1 MLHEPEQTIALCSDA
16 TKRFLLAAKHAEIT
30 VLEQLSSN
38 CRIVIAVRE
47 LIHELQKERGA
58 SNIFLASK
66 AFPNRSHNLFKI
78 ISSGHLGPRWPPRID
93 FLSIL

>member
-1 MLHEPEQTIALCSDA
+1 MLHESEPTITLCSDA

-47 LIHELQKERGA
+47 LIHELQNRWTDT
-58 SNIFLASK
+58 SFC
-66 AFPNRSHNLFKI
+66 PNQSEAE
-78 ISSGHLGPRWPPRID
+78 G
-93 FLSIL
+93 

>member
-1 MLHEPEQTIALCSDA
+1 MLHESEPTITLCSDA

-47 LIHELQKERGA
+47 LIHEL
-58 SNIFLASK
+58 
-66 AFPNRSHNLFKI
+66 
-78 ISSGHLGPRWPPRID
+78 
-93 FLSIL
+93 